1 MVGTAT
7 TIETAR
13 PATSAA
19 RERGHGHRQVAPEA
33 GRRVPARPRSHGR
46 GAAAG
51 ARAEARPPLTSPPAR
66 RERGGAGTAAGPRRP
81 AGVPTTRARAS
92 APGRGAARQGDGRR
106 SPQPRPTR
114 NDAGGRAA
122 AADHGAVPRQARE
135 AKHTGTRPGGRQTRR
150 TGDRADEARLAR
162 PPPRRRGDDLAEDV
176 AGGGGRAPTRG
187 RPGGHPKGTDASR
200 PPGHDTGSH
209 RQRPPAQGRSRGTQD
224 ADWPPRPPNQ
234 GAPPRGARAHHRQTP
249 TSRGQPRD
257 NNTLP
262 RAHRPPHVPRHT
274 PPPPRPT
281 PPPQGPPRPNTIAP
295 TPVCDSP
302 HTRKWGR
309 RHTRRRP
316 GHEVSPPHG
325 TPWED
330 DGDEVAGPR
339 PPPRERNRGKTPRP
353 LPSRPPRESHSRD
366 TPPRRRPRGARWE
379 KGTTPPLGLAHL
391 RDDLERSRGT
401 TEDRASH
408 AHAPAAGARRS
419 GGTAPTDAGRT
430 AREAHAKEAKRER
443 LLRPRTTAPPTP
455 PGPGERDITTS
466 ISQSREPGAT
476 RAPREEGHGE
486 DPHRRSLL
494 QPQPAPSP
502 PLLSLLPSRATVADD
517 PARRTPDTWHGA
529 CGLGSSQPPPG
540 ACGGEGESHGV
551 EDPRTTSPRRPRVS
565 QRPEAAPRVGSAGRT
580 HESRR
585 AGPSGRFKW
594 QGPVRAPDGGPKP
607 SALRASRVPEPPA
620 RDARGDRVS
629 TYLVVKKAHFR
640 RKKSRRP
647 AAGPIHEPRGGSP
660 GPRPGYLSPTLPHP
674 QQPRSSLGAI
684 WSTRAAGAAEW
695 SGAGRENVAEAAS
708 GPGSP
713 SPDRPR
719 EQYDSG
725 RSPPPPPPRP
735 GLAVEEGAGEGEKK
749 SRPPTGTHVGPLKG
763 RACTPNLKRQ
773 QEAPTPGR
781 HRDSHRQRRPAPGTL
796 PRARRPSH
804 SPHEGRR
811 SSRDKGQ
818 YKSGRQVA
826 PDNGSNVPGPGSLS
840 PAGHRGCSSA
850 GPPKR
855 PSSARRG
862 EPAGV
867 WRGPEASVSELAPGT
882 ARHGATPAADG
893 GGGGA
898 GEAGKTSPGGRLE
911 GNALPTR
918 LLGGGKSHGD
928 AGGARGG
935 RHGNPLPSLL
945 PLEYL
950 RHSEVGPAHLG
961 RPSHLVD
968 LFGPYKKRP
977 TGRWRPT
984 TGSRVSG
991 PHRDRDRDREQ
1002 QGGGDTMTNPILL
1015 VRISPLSDGRG
1026 RGTGDLGTPGTPWTP
1041 GTGDRGPR
1049 TADRGPRTRKHFSPT
1064 SLRFHGRL
1072 TAAGRPQPSRR
1083 RTYRAHSSFRTQVN
1097 GERVGTRGAQV
1108 RGGQLVDPAAGGPR
1122 GAQVPGGGGQL
1133 VDPQGGEE
1141 EGSARDASA
1150 REAPG
1155 PHPRAEGGG
1164 GPPYAS
1170 RRHARAAGP
1179 SGPAR
1184 APPGKGPAGPAGA
1197 ALRLHTPGLSVRN
1210 RPPPP
1215 SPVPARGRGPRR
1227 GGEGA
1232 RRAEPGGGGG
1242 RREGRPPP
1250 LHSRLPPLF
1259 PPAGRRAFP
1268 RPAGRPA
1275 GAGRGRSGDVRAE
1288 TRRRSHRAGRDGGQ
1302 PTEGGGPED
1311 AARPRCAVRGGG
1323 ESRERG
1329 RDGRKETDT
1338 PSAPQGPAAVTATA
1352 AAAASTDEGL
1362 SAPDPGPD
1370 ARRGAPLR
1378 APGDAGGGPPAGTAG
1393 DRLSEANRGSRGAA
1407 VSFRLGGILT

>member
-1 MVGTAT
+1 MHGLIFETSICYWQDQPGRGKREHTEPGVPGRGARRGAGDTAVAAGGAGGRPHPHPT
-7 TIETAR
+7 SGEGAGRRRTPGPDRQPAPPAARTADRLRPGHGAARNLGGPGAGPRAPAGRSGGRPARARSPALTRTGGGGGGSGRGPATPHLPAR
-13 PATSAA
+13 PTGAG
-19 RERGHGHRQVAPEA
+19 RRGHGGRSATA
-33 GRRVPARPRSHGR
+33 GRGPDDPRSGER
-46 GAAAG
+46 AG
-51 ARAEARPPLTSPPAR
+51 A
-66 RERGGAGTAAGPRRP
+66 
-81 AGVPTTRARAS
+81 
-92 APGRGAARQGDGRR
+92 GRGAARQGDGRR

-187 RPGGHPKGTDASR
+187 RPGGHLKGTDASR

-455 PGPGERDITTS
+455 PAGRHKRGEGPADR
-466 ISQSREPGAT
+466 T
-476 RAPREEGHGE
+476 R
-486 DPHRRSLL
+486 
-494 QPQPAPSP
+494 
-502 PLLSLLPSRATVADD
+502 RAVPFAKNVADD

-585 AGPSGRFKW
+585 AGPSGRLKW

-935 RHGNPLPSLL
+935 RHG
-945 PLEYL
+945 
-950 RHSEVGPAHLG
+950 
-961 RPSHLVD
+961 
-968 LFGPYKKRP
+968 
-977 TGRWRPT
+977 
-984 TGSRVSG
+984 
-991 PHRDRDRDREQ
+991 
-1002 QGGGDTMTNPILL
+1002 
-1015 VRISPLSDGRG
+1015 
-1026 RGTGDLGTPGTPWTP
+1026 
-1041 GTGDRGPR
+1041 
-1049 TADRGPRTRKHFSPT
+1049 
-1064 SLRFHGRL
+1064 
-1072 TAAGRPQPSRR
+1072 
-1083 RTYRAHSSFRTQVN
+1083 
-1097 GERVGTRGAQV
+1097 
-1108 RGGQLVDPAAGGPR
+1108 
-1122 GAQVPGGGGQL
+1122 
-1133 VDPQGGEE
+1133 
-1141 EGSARDASA
+1141 
-1150 REAPG
+1150 
-1155 PHPRAEGGG
+1155 
-1164 GPPYAS
+1164 
-1170 RRHARAAGP
+1170 
-1179 SGPAR
+1179 
-1184 APPGKGPAGPAGA
+1184 
-1197 ALRLHTPGLSVRN
+1197 
-1210 RPPPP
+1210 
-1215 SPVPARGRGPRR
+1215 
-1227 GGEGA
+1227 
-1232 RRAEPGGGGG
+1232 
-1242 RREGRPPP
+1242 
-1250 LHSRLPPLF
+1250 
-1259 PPAGRRAFP
+1259 
-1268 RPAGRPA
+1268 
-1275 GAGRGRSGDVRAE
+1275 
-1288 TRRRSHRAGRDGGQ
+1288 
-1302 PTEGGGPED
+1302 
-1311 AARPRCAVRGGG
+1311 
-1323 ESRERG
+1323 
-1329 RDGRKETDT
+1329 
-1338 PSAPQGPAAVTATA
+1338 
-1352 AAAASTDEGL
+1352 
-1362 SAPDPGPD
+1362 
-1370 ARRGAPLR
+1370 
-1378 APGDAGGGPPAGTAG
+1378 
-1393 DRLSEANRGSRGAA
+1393 
-1407 VSFRLGGILT
+1407 

>member
-1 MVGTAT
+1 M
-7 TIETAR
+7 
-13 PATSAA
+13 
-19 RERGHGHRQVAPEA
+19 
-33 GRRVPARPRSHGR
+33 GRRRHGGRAIGPRLSR
-46 GAAAG
+46 VTKAAG
-51 ARAEARPPLTSPPAR
+51 ARPPA
-66 RERGGAGTAAGPRRP
+66 GAGGRLTGGEGAGRRRTPGPDRQPAPPAARTADRLRSGQRGVAARRRDVAAWRDEGGGKGGRPHRGSPRTSDPHPTNQSGAARNLGGPGAGPRAPAGRSGGRP
-81 AGVPTTRARAS
+81 ARARSPALTRTGGGGGGSGRGPATPHLPARPTGAGRRGHGGRS
-92 APGRGAARQGDGRR
+92 ATAGRGPDDPRSGERAGAGRGAARQGDGRR

-150 TGDRADEARLAR
+150 TGDRADEAQLAR

-281 PPPQGPPRPNTIAP
+281 PPPQGPETLPSEATRTVPTHRPRPRLAARAGATGSSRLRDWGVGTSVRPRTPPRARHRAGHRTRTHTAPRRTPAWRDPPPTQRGEARAAVGKERHSAPPRGRRKPSREGEGLCRPRGSGSGHRGPLHAWEGQRLGGPARPPGSGRGEHAREARQTPPSRRPRPNTIAP

-455 PGPGERDITTS
+455 S
-466 ISQSREPGAT
+466 PGA
-476 RAPREEGHGE
+476 
-486 DPHRRSLL
+486 
-494 QPQPAPSP
+494 
-502 PLLSLLPSRATVADD
+502 LS
-517 PARRTPDTWHGA
+517 
-529 CGLGSSQPPPG
+529 
-540 ACGGEGESHGV
+540 
-551 EDPRTTSPRRPRVS
+551 
-565 QRPEAAPRVGSAGRT
+565 
-580 HESRR
+580 
-585 AGPSGRFKW
+585 GPSGR
-594 QGPVRAPDGGPKP
+594 
-607 SALRASRVPEPPA
+607 PEQ
-620 RDARGDRVS
+620 
-629 TYLVVKKAHFR
+629 
-640 RKKSRRP
+640 
-647 AAGPIHEPRGGSP
+647 RGG
-660 GPRPGYLSPTLPHP
+660 GRVERG
-674 QQPRSSLGAI
+674 
-684 WSTRAAGAAEW
+684 
-695 SGAGRENVAEAAS
+695 GAGKRGRGSERAGVTL
-708 GPGSP
+708 PGSP
-713 SPDRPR
+713 ARAGRPIR
-719 EQYDSG
+719 ATQYDSG

-893 GGGGA
+893 EGGVGGA

-911 GNALPTR
+911 GNALPT
-918 LLGGGKSHGD
+918 
-928 AGGARGG
+928 
-935 RHGNPLPSLL
+935 
-945 PLEYL
+945 
-950 RHSEVGPAHLG
+950 
-961 RPSHLVD
+961 
-968 LFGPYKKRP
+968 
-977 TGRWRPT
+977 
-984 TGSRVSG
+984 
-991 PHRDRDRDREQ
+991 
-1002 QGGGDTMTNPILL
+1002 
-1015 VRISPLSDGRG
+1015 
-1026 RGTGDLGTPGTPWTP
+1026 
-1041 GTGDRGPR
+1041 
-1049 TADRGPRTRKHFSPT
+1049 
-1064 SLRFHGRL
+1064 
-1072 TAAGRPQPSRR
+1072 
-1083 RTYRAHSSFRTQVN
+1083 
-1097 GERVGTRGAQV
+1097 
-1108 RGGQLVDPAAGGPR
+1108 
-1122 GAQVPGGGGQL
+1122 
-1133 VDPQGGEE
+1133 
-1141 EGSARDASA
+1141 
-1150 REAPG
+1150 
-1155 PHPRAEGGG
+1155 
-1164 GPPYAS
+1164 
-1170 RRHARAAGP
+1170 
-1179 SGPAR
+1179 
-1184 APPGKGPAGPAGA
+1184 
-1197 ALRLHTPGLSVRN
+1197 
-1210 RPPPP
+1210 
-1215 SPVPARGRGPRR
+1215 
-1227 GGEGA
+1227 
-1232 RRAEPGGGGG
+1232 
-1242 RREGRPPP
+1242 
-1250 LHSRLPPLF
+1250 
-1259 PPAGRRAFP
+1259 
-1268 RPAGRPA
+1268 
-1275 GAGRGRSGDVRAE
+1275 
-1288 TRRRSHRAGRDGGQ
+1288 
-1302 PTEGGGPED
+1302 
-1311 AARPRCAVRGGG
+1311 
-1323 ESRERG
+1323 
-1329 RDGRKETDT
+1329 
-1338 PSAPQGPAAVTATA
+1338 
-1352 AAAASTDEGL
+1352 
-1362 SAPDPGPD
+1362 
-1370 ARRGAPLR
+1370 
-1378 APGDAGGGPPAGTAG
+1378 
-1393 DRLSEANRGSRGAA
+1393 
-1407 VSFRLGGILT
+1407 